1 MKRKI
6 LSLIILCLVAALP
19 ALAQNKII
27 TGRVIAAEDGLPIP
41 SVSVRAPGTKSAA
54 QTDAEGRFSLQVPS
68 TSKTLEFSFLG
79 YLTVRENIEN
89 NRVVNVSLK
98 VDATG
103 LEEVVVTGFGQTV
116 KKRDITGAVSSISSK
131 EIEKVPLVSFDRAM
145 QGRLPGVR
153 VNTNSGTPGSAV
165 SVLIRGTGSF
175 NASTAPLYIVDGIQ
189 VNSGDLSRSLST
201 SNVLSNL
208 NPDDIETIDVLKDAS
223 SASIYGSQAANGVII
238 ITTKRGKAGKT
249 EFDFSSYFGYAEEVD
264 RLDVLN
270 GPEWLSVY
278 TEEYVNRY
286 GANSAQ
292 VVGTSGIK
300 TVFGADPAL
309 APSYS
314 WYDAAYR
321 KGQTQNYQLTARG
334 GDAKTK
340 FYISAGLFN
349 QKGQQIV
356 QDFKR
361 GTFKSN
367 LEHHVNNK
375 LSLEANLSL
384 SSFTQNGTLSGST
397 FANPSFGSNFLIPTQ
412 AIYTPSG
419 DYNEPL
425 LGAVPTNPIKS
436 ANYDINK
443 GTTNQLQGIF
453 ALNYK
458 IIDDLKF
465 RATGSIDY
473 GDIKED
479 RFQDPRT
486 RDGAAPNGRYTFLS
500 TEFKNY
506 QTNATLNYNHL
517 FGSKHKVS
525 ALAGFE
531 YRHQVNNNV
540 TTQKTGFP
548 NYLFRTL
555 NGGTVLAS
563 TSSSFTEFKNLG
575 YFARAEYGF
584 DDKYIINGTIRYDGN
599 SRFGENQKFGLFGS
613 GSLTW
618 RVSRENFLKDVK
630 WLSDWKIRTS
640 YGKVGNSGIGNFA
653 SLSTFGSNSGYNG
666 VGGISPGGLPNVEL
680 TWEDSYTLNLGTD
693 VSLFNNRLSFTAE
706 YYNKLNKNLLL
717 TRTLPSTSGYGGV
730 SDNAGKMR
738 NRGFEFQ
745 INSENLVGRFKW
757 SSSFNISYNKNKVL
771 ELITDDINPRFQLV
785 GNSVTRILSYQY
797 AGVNP
802 ADGRP
807 LWLDANNNLTY
818 NITVNDRQ
826 NIGDTQQ
833 KYFGGLT
840 NNFSYEG
847 IGLDIFF
854 QYATGFL
861 LFDQNKNFLDSY
873 ANASNRSTDVFRRW
887 TTPGQITDVPL
898 AYAGGNYVT
907 GGIAS
912 TAYSTAST
920 QWYKPGDYLRLKEL
934 RLSYKLPKNFISKAK
949 LNNVLF
955 YATGTNL
962 LTWTKYTGI
971 DPETVLSDN
980 GGVPQARTY
989 TVGFQ
994 IGL

>member
-68 TSKTLEFSFLG
+68 TSKTLEFSYLG

-278 TEEYVNRY
+278 TEEYINRY

-340 FYISAGLFN
+340 FFISAGLFN

-367 LEHHVNNK
+367 LEHNVNNK
-375 LSLEANLSL
+375 LSLEANISL

-680 TWEDSYTLNLGTD
+680 TWEDIYTLNLGTD

-797 AGVNP
+797 VGVNP